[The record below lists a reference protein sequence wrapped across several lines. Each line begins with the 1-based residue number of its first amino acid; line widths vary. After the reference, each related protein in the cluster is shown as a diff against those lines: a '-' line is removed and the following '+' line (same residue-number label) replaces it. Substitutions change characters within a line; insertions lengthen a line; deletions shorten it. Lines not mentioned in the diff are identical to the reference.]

1 MERSICFLGITYL
14 VADRMWLF
22 TGCWTEVL
30 SLSLL
35 VRGLTQLL
43 RCLDHKSSHIHGRL
57 RKQQRRCKSL
67 SFWNLI
73 SEVITSD
80 TFYSIKR
87 KPPGPAYIRR
97 DGTAQKHGD
106 KEVRSLG
113 ANAEAIIFIFLYRF
127 PLCLSPHYF
136 YSLYYAYS
144 TTFLKSKHI
153 SYENVVCLQ

>member
-1 MERSICFLGITYL
+1 
-14 VADRMWLF
+14 MWLF

-30 SLSLL
+30 SFSSL
-35 VRGLTQLL
+35 VRGLTQFLAEVPWSQV
-43 RCLDHKSSHIHGRL
+43 SSHGRL
-57 RKQQRRCKSL
+57 RKQQRRCKL
-67 SFWNLI
+67 LPFWNLI
-73 SEVITSD
+73 SEVITSG

-106 KEVRSLG
+106 EEVWSLG
-113 ANAEAIIFIFLYRF
+113 ANAEAIVFIFLYRF

-144 TTFLKSKHI
+144 ITFLKRQTHI
-153 SYENVVCLQ
+153 IWTCDMSSINVYSVRLNSLSHSL